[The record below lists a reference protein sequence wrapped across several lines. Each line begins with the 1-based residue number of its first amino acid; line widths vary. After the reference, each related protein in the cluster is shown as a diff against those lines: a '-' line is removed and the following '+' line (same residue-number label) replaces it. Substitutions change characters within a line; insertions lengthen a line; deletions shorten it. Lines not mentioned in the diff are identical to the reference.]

1 MALYELMIPSF
12 FYMAQSIAKPFQTI
26 INGASGPWLNSILLR
41 SYLQKFHSVPKANE
55 MERVYG
61 GVSFGISGIHD
72 NVFKIDIK
80 SMYPSIMRQ
89 YKVNDPKKD
98 PDNNFFKMVD
108 HFTIKRFEQK
118 AEYKKTGNK
127 YYDDMQAASK
137 IFINSCYGL
146 LGTPGLNFN
155 SFENAD
161 FITGMGRQI
170 IRETMFWATGEDI
183 DYWWDH
189 VAVEADKSNKLKPYD
204 QDKDEPYDGKLEVE
218 PYEPRDYVMVNAD
231 TDSISFRKADGSAFD
246 KEEMD
251 ELIDEINECLPE
263 MIEYEDD
270 GYFDRVVIVKAK
282 NYVLKSGEKI
292 KYKGSSL
299 TSPSKEKA
307 LTEMLHNII
316 EGSLIHE
323 NWDYTEIYQD
333 YVKEAINIEDINRW
347 TTKKSITETLLAS
360 ERANETKVVDAI
372 RGTDFQIGDKVFL
385 YSVIDGMK
393 QAEAKGEPV
402 FLKSGKPKMVE
413 NKILRR
419 AELFDG
425 DYDKWHYAKRVY
437 DTVKILEN
445 VIDMDQVVNYNLK
458 KNRPLL

>member
-1 MALYELMIPSF
+1 
-12 FYMAQSIAKPFQTI
+12 
-26 INGASGPWLNSILLR
+26 
-41 SYLQKFHSVPKANE
+41 
-55 MERVYG
+55 
-61 GVSFGISGIHD
+61 
-72 NVFKIDIK
+72 
-80 SMYPSIMRQ
+80 
-89 YKVNDPKKD
+89 
-98 PDNNFFKMVD
+98 
-108 HFTIKRFEQK
+108 
-118 AEYKKTGNK
+118 
-127 YYDDMQAASK
+127 
-137 IFINSCYGL
+137 
-146 LGTPGLNFN
+146 
-155 SFENAD
+155 
-161 FITGMGRQI
+161 
-170 IRETMFWATGEDI
+170 
-183 DYWWDH
+183 
-189 VAVEADKSNKLKPYD
+189 
-204 QDKDEPYDGKLEVE
+204 
-218 PYEPRDYVMVNAD
+218 
-231 TDSISFRKADGSAFD
+231 
-246 KEEMD
+246 
-251 ELIDEINECLPE
+251 
-263 MIEYEDD
+263 
-270 GYFDRVVIVKAK
+270 
-282 NYVLKSGEKI
+282 
-292 KYKGSSL
+292 
-299 TSPSKEKA
+299 
-307 LTEMLHNII
+307 MLHNII